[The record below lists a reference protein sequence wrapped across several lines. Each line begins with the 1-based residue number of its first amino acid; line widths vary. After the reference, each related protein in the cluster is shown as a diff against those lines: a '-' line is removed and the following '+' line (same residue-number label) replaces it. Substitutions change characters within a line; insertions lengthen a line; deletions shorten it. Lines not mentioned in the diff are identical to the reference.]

1 MRKHK
6 DKNNKHGQT
15 TIESGQRLDKWLWA
29 ARFFKTRS
37 LAAEAVQ
44 GGKVHLDGQRAKP
57 ARQVSVGASL
67 QISRGDYKFDIVVT
81 GLNQQRRPAKE
92 AQLLYEESL
101 ESITRREEIALQLR
115 EVRVTER
122 LIRGDGKP
130 NKKQR
135 REIVNFRKL

>member
-1 MRKHK
+1 M
-6 DKNNKHGQT
+6 
-15 TIESGQRLDKWLWA
+15 ESGQRLDKWLWA

-44 GGKVHLDGQRAKP
+44 GGKVHVDGQRVKP
-57 ARQVSVGASL
+57 SRQVSVGASL

-101 ESITRREEIALQLR
+101 ESISRREEIALQLR